1 MIHHIAFQRNQI
13 LYLVAKTG
21 SGKSAIPLTIG
32 SLQTGVTLS
41 MVPLIGLGSNQVNNS
56 RNLTNLIEAYHLD
69 KNRGG
74 GSYALRRR
82 LLSLH
87 PREANRV
94 SIFLHASP
102 QSLKVGSFWYKY
114 LFQLASMNSFKYMLE
129 LPFDCHFFVIICCQ
143 LSKAI
148 LTVY

>member
-1 MIHHIAFQRNQI
+1 
-13 LYLVAKTG
+13 
-21 SGKSAIPLTIG
+21 
-32 SLQTGVTLS
+32 
-41 MVPLIGLGSNQVNNS
+41 MVPLVGLGSDQVNNS
-56 RNLTNLIEAYHLD
+56 RNSTNLIEAYHLD
-69 KNRGG
+69 ENRGVDG
-74 GSYALRRR
+74 YALRRR
-82 LLSLH
+82 LLSLL

-148 LTVY
+148 LTVHCLEIVSFRASNVLSSKSFRVFQRVLWSQPAPCRG